1 MAACVAVGLA
11 AIGAQPHK
19 TLRQWGFPTGIFATG
34 PNNAITDVPGVTV
47 GHVTL
52 VEGNDVRTGVTAIVP
67 HQGDIFRNKVPA
79 AIHVGNGFGKL
90 AGVTQV
96 RELGNI
102 ETPIVLT
109 NTLSVAAGIEGLVR
123 YTLMQPGNEDVRS
136 VNAVVGETNDG
147 RLNDIRGMHV
157 TPQMVI
163 DAINKAHGGPV
174 EQGNVGAGTGTI
186 CFGFKGGI
194 GTSSRVL
201 PQSLGGYTVGV
212 LAQTN
217 YGGIL
222 EIDGVQVGQRLEK
235 HDFIDHVRKTENLD
249 GSCMMV
255 VITDAPLDSRNLE
268 RLAKRAMM
276 GLAKTGGI
284 ASNGSGDYV
293 IALSVAPGNLI
304 DANAKTITSTVLANG
319 EMSSL
324 FAATIEATAEALWN
338 SLFMAEPMTGR
349 NGNHVDALPVEQVL
363 DMLRNRSPVRVGIA
377 WQRSTDNYQ
386 RAMMAIKAAGGEPV
400 LLGQMRPAGF
410 EYDSTGISVRY
421 VDDNGVL
428 LQPYADIVKRDT
440 YHGTRADE
448 MMQGVDA
455 VVFLGGGDVS
465 STLFAHPQPWHAIAD
480 EGRADAT
487 RDVSEYMTMAYCL
500 DHDVPVLGLCR
511 GMQMLGVVSGAP
523 LIQDLGTYYSGM
535 GKTYHDLHRMPR
547 DAEGKRYY
555 TPHDVLVTDRHSLLY
570 SITLTDTICNVPSW
584 HHQVVGD
591 LTGTPLR
598 VTAVTPTD
606 GVDIIEAIERTD
618 KRFALGVQYHP
629 EEAARKHLTHKPDA
643 DHFMSLDEAL
653 AYFKALIHAAR

>member
-1 MAACVAVGLA
+1 MKRYFLIAALTVLGVVSLA
-11 AIGAQPHK
+11 AQPHK
-19 TLRQWGFPTGIFATG
+19 TLRQWGFPTGIFQTG
-34 PNNAITDVPGVTV
+34 QYNAITDVPGVTV

-52 VEGNDVRTGVTAIVP
+52 IEGDSVRTGVTAIVP
-67 HQGDIFRNKVPA
+67 HQGNIFNHKVPA

-90 AGVTQV
+90 AGITQV
-96 RELGNI
+96 QELGNI
-102 ETPIVLT
+102 ETPVVLT

-123 YTLMQPGNEDVRS
+123 YTLMQPGNEGVRS

-163 DAINKAHGGPV
+163 DAINAAHGGPV

-235 HDFIDHVRKTENLD
+235 HDFINHVRKTENVD

-255 VITDAPLDSRNLE
+255 VVTDAPLDSRNLE

-293 IALSVAPGNLI
+293 IAMSVAPDNLI

-349 NGNHVDALPVEQVL
+349 NGYHVDALPVEEVL
-363 DMLRNRSPVRVGIA
+363 QMLRNR
-377 WQRSTDNYQ
+377 
-386 RAMMAIKAAGGEPV
+386 
-400 LLGQMRPAGF
+400 
-410 EYDSTGISVRY
+410 
-421 VDDNGVL
+421 
-428 LQPYADIVKRDT
+428 
-440 YHGTRADE
+440 
-448 MMQGVDA
+448 
-455 VVFLGGGDVS
+455 
-465 STLFAHPQPWHAIAD
+465 
-480 EGRADAT
+480 
-487 RDVSEYMTMAYCL
+487 
-500 DHDVPVLGLCR
+500 
-511 GMQMLGVVSGAP
+511 
-523 LIQDLGTYYSGM
+523 
-535 GKTYHDLHRMPR
+535 
-547 DAEGKRYY
+547 
-555 TPHDVLVTDRHSLLY
+555 
-570 SITLTDTICNVPSW
+570 
-584 HHQVVGD
+584 
-591 LTGTPLR
+591 
-598 VTAVTPTD
+598 
-606 GVDIIEAIERTD
+606 
-618 KRFALGVQYHP
+618 
-629 EEAARKHLTHKPDA
+629 
-643 DHFMSLDEAL
+643 
-653 AYFKALIHAAR
+653 